1 MKCDVIVETSSL
13 CTKSVTTADTH
24 YWQLSPVDL
33 YDELKQERV
42 NLF

>member
-1 MKCDVIVETSSL
+1 MERKIKTL
-13 CTKSVTTADTH
+13 YKKLATANTH

-33 YDELKQERV
+33 YDELKREIV

>member
-13 CTKSVTTADTH
+13 CTKSVTTADTN

-33 YDELKQERV
+33 YDELKRERV